1 MGLWVEDNPAPARR
15 LGSLT
20 FKSPFQPK
28 FFYPRHPAWNKWHS
42 VRTPVP
48 WCVLAPHQGSWV
60 AREVSVTATPC
71 ASDHCRELEP
81 TLSLDVL
88 PQIHRSSWIPF
99 FLLLM
104 EGGIPSFSFGRCHT
118 LLREVSSD
126 QVLYNMCFIRKIPSQ
141 LCSQG
146 LQNPLARSVPMTGI
160 AVPCVSHSLSPAEP
174 P

>member
-1 MGLWVEDNPAPARR
+1 MGLWVEDNPAPARG

-28 FFYPRHPAWNKWHS
+28 LFYPRHPAWNKWHS
-42 VRTPVP
+42 VRTPMP

-71 ASDHCRELEP
+71 ASGHCRELEP

-104 EGGIPSFSFGRCHT
+104 EGGIPASALAGITHCCEKFHLTRCFT
-118 LLREVSSD
+118 TFALSERFPASSAP
-126 QVLYNMCFIRKIPSQ
+126 RGSKIP
-141 LCSQG
+141 LQG
-146 LQNPLARSVPMTGI
+146 LFQ
-160 AVPCVSHSLSPAEP
+160 
-174 P
+174 